1 MSRTGV
7 ARPAFPANLRKLQLQ
22 FATEEAYQQYLTGR
36 APTTSRRIRH
46 PLDVMA
52 HGGEPQHVGAC

>member
-36 APTTSRRIRH
+36 APTPSRRIRH

>member
-22 FATEEAYQQYLTGR
+22 FATEEACRQYL
-36 APTTSRRIRH
+36 
-46 PLDVMA
+46 
-52 HGGEPQHVGAC
+52 